1 MKYRI
6 SALLLGLTLLCG
18 CGSGT
23 TGSNAPSIPDTPPEV
38 VTEPETLATDGSV
51 RPAEE
56 VVDFAAALALPEP
69 GSPDGDRDRMAHN
82 IYADPILSRTSRQF
96 SGFPIDFRAEEA
108 GLATY
113 WALCNWSMNT
123 DCLSPGQVTDNGGAY
138 AGLQMRPDG
147 TKSIMSFW
155 DIYWTDENGAEQ
167 VIAAQRVF
175 PTDLD
180 TNRFDGEG
188 EGANYIADYPWQPG
202 EWYRMYLGCYEDA
215 ASGHTLVDQWLRAL
229 PDGGWER
236 ICCFDTGLSGSCF
249 EGSMSQFMENYIEE
263 YALERR
269 SFEYCNLYVREAGSG
284 SWVPITAAQLS
295 VDTWWDNKKGT
306 FSFGA
311 EQHTLWGITQGYG
324 PDAAQLN
331 ETISRLY
338 SVAVYAAPDAPQ

>member
-38 VTEPETLATDGSV
+38 ATEPETLATDGSV

-56 VVDFAAALALPEP
+56 VVDFAAALALPES

-82 IYADPILSRTSRQF
+82 IYADPILSRTSHQF
-96 SGFPIDFRAEEA
+96 SGFLIDFRAEEA

-167 VIAAQRVF
+167 VIAAQR
-175 PTDLD
+175 
-180 TNRFDGEG
+180 
-188 EGANYIADYPWQPG
+188 
-202 EWYRMYLGCYEDA
+202 A
-215 ASGHTLVDQWLRAL
+215 ALL
-229 PDGGWER
+229 
-236 ICCFDTGLSGSCF
+236 
-249 EGSMSQFMENYIEE
+249 
-263 YALERR
+263 
-269 SFEYCNLYVREAGSG
+269 
-284 SWVPITAAQLS
+284 
-295 VDTWWDNKKGT
+295 
-306 FSFGA
+306 
-311 EQHTLWGITQGYG
+311 
-324 PDAAQLN
+324 
-331 ETISRLY
+331 
-338 SVAVYAAPDAPQ
+338 